1 MVMLADLSIV
11 SFFVYGEISLS
22 NPMLSSS
29 LIRRCRFE
37 TLLSS
42 PPKPISPIAAVPLLT
57 GMLFKLDINATA
69 IGTSAAG
76 SMALNPPATLT
87 IISVSYTHLRAHET

>member
-29 LIRRCRFE
+29 LIRRCKLE

-42 PPKPISPIAAVPLLT
+42 PPKPIYPIAAVPLLT
-57 GMLFKLDINATA
+57 CMLFKLDISATA

-76 SMALNPPATLT
+76 AMALNPPATLT
-87 IISVSYTHLRAHET
+87 IIS